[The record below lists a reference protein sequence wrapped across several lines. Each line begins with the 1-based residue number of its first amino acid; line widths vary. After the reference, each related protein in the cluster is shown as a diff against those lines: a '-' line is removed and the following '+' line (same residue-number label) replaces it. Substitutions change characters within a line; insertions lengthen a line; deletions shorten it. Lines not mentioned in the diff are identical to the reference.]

1 MTGDGNFHVNKAEA
15 NPINS
20 DPEDLALVG
29 DRGIYPNCEDWEQ
42 YLKEAEAIKPK
53 GGGKVGYLF
62 LLSYL
67 ILMTLYVIEG
77 TVQ

>member
-20 DPEDLALVG
+20 EPKDLPLVG
-29 DRGIYPNCEDWEQ
+29 ECGIYPNHEDWEQ

-67 ILMTLYVIEG
+67 IVMTLYIIEG